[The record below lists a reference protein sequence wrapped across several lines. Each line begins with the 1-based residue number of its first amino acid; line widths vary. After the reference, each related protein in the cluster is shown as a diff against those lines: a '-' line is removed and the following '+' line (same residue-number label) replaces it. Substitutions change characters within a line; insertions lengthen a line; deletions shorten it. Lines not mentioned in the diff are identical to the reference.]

1 MLTQEPIVRLTAR
14 LTVRNLQHVSIYFD
28 RVDITK
34 MKKILSGIG
43 TGNPTVI
50 TTVLASTGL
59 IVSFMQTLLTPL
71 VPDLPRLLNTSPANA
86 AWVITVTLLAGAV
99 CTPIAGRLGDMFG
112 KKKIAL
118 ILLAILT
125 TGSISA
131 ALSTGLWLLV
141 VGRALQGAGLGIIP
155 LGISMLRDS
164 IPSDRLGR
172 SVALMSSTLGVGG
185 AIGMPLSAFVSERTD
200 WHVLFWLAAA
210 LSTTGALLIFLC
222 VPASPAHRHASFDFV
237 GAVGLAVGLT
247 GVLLAVS
254 KGSEWG
260 WTSISTLSSATVGVV
275 ILVSWGI
282 YQWHRTNPLVDLR
295 VSTRRPVLLTNIASI
310 AVGFGLFA
318 STVVLPKLL
327 EMPSTSGVGLGQ
339 SIMVASLCM
348 VPTGLIMMAT
358 SPLAARISERSGP
371 RTSLII
377 GCVTIASGYAL
388 AILLMTEVWH
398 TVLVGCFI
406 GVGIGF
412 AYAALPTLI
421 MQSVP
426 DSETAAANGLN
437 TLMRS
442 IGTSTASAVTAM
454 VLAQNIIEVD
464 SMPLTTTAGFRLA
477 FGIAGLAAIA
487 AVLVAMFIPAR
498 RPANSDLHAA
508 VPNEPS
514 TSPV

>member
-1 MLTQEPIVRLTAR
+1 MSVHADSSNVDEKSPDKKTTGTNYAPSGPV
-14 LTVRNLQHVSIYFD
+14 LTVLG
-28 RVDITK
+28 
-34 MKKILSGIG
+34 LCGI
-43 TGNPTVI
+43 V
-50 TTVLASTGL
+50 VAL
-59 IVSFMQTLLTPL
+59 MQTLV
-71 VPDLPRLLNTSPANA
+71 VPIIPQLPHLLNSTPTDTSWAVTA
-86 AWVITVTLLAGAV
+86 TLLAAAV
-99 CTPIAGRLGDMFG
+99 ITPISGRLGDMFG

-125 TGSISA
+125 AGSISA
-131 ALSTGLWLLV
+131 ALSTSLWLLV

-164 IPSDRLGR
+164 VPSDRLGR

-185 AIGMPLSAFVSERTD
+185 AIGMPLSAFVSERAD

-222 VPASPAHRHASFDFV
+222 VPAGPAHRHASFDFV
-237 GAVGLAVGLT
+237 GAVGLAVGLS

-260 WTSISTLSSATVGVV
+260 WTSTFTLSSATVGVV

-282 YQWHRTNPLVDLR
+282 YQWHRNNPLVDLR
-295 VSTRRPVLLTNIASI
+295 VSTRRPVLLTNIASV

-358 SPLAARISERSGP
+358 SPVAARTSERSGP

-377 GCVTIASGYAL
+377 GGVTIASGYAL

-426 DSETAAANGLN
+426 DGETAAANGLN
-437 TLMRS
+437 TLMR
-442 IGTSTASAVTAM
+442 
-454 VLAQNIIEVD
+454 
-464 SMPLTTTAGFRLA
+464 
-477 FGIAGLAAIA
+477 
-487 AVLVAMFIPAR
+487 
-498 RPANSDLHAA
+498 
-508 VPNEPS
+508 
-514 TSPV
+514 

>member
-1 MLTQEPIVRLTAR
+1 
-14 LTVRNLQHVSIYFD
+14 
-28 RVDITK
+28 
-34 MKKILSGIG
+34 MKKPF
-43 TGNPTVI
+43 TGAGSTNPTVI
-50 TTVLASTGL
+50 TAVLASTGL

-71 VPDLPRLLNTSPANA
+71 VPDLPRLLDTSPANA
-86 AWVITVTLLAGAV
+86 SWVITVTLLAGAI

-118 ILLAILT
+118 ILLTVLT
-125 TGSISA
+125 GGSILA
-131 ALSTGLWLLV
+131 AASTGLWPLV
-141 VGRALQGAGLGIIP
+141 AGRALQGAGLGIIP
-155 LGISMLRDS
+155 LGISMLRDT
-164 IPSDRLGR
+164 IPTDRLGR

-185 AIGMPLSAFVSERTD
+185 AIGMPLSAFVSQRAD

-210 LSTTGALLIFLC
+210 LSTVGVVLIAVC
-222 VPASPAHRHASFDFV
+222 VPGGPAHRHASFDYI
-237 GAVGLAVGLT
+237 GAIGLAVGLS

-254 KGSEWG
+254 KGADWG
-260 WTSISTLSSATVGVV
+260 WLRPATLTSAGVGVAV
-275 ILVSWGI
+275 LLAWGV
-282 YQWHRTNPLVDLR
+282 YQWNARSPLVDLR
-295 VSTRRPVLLTNIASI
+295 VSARRPVLLTNIASI

-318 STVVLPKLL
+318 STVVLPKLI

-358 SPLAARISERSGP
+358 SPIAARISERHGP

-377 GCVTIASGYAL
+377 GGVTIALGYGL
-388 AILLMTEVWH
+388 AMALMTQVWH

-421 MQSVP
+421 MRAVP

-442 IGTSTASAVTAM
+442 IGTSTASAITAM
-454 VLAQNIIEVD
+454 VLAQNVIEVG
-464 SMPLTTTAGFRLA
+464 SVPLTTASGFRLA
-477 FGIAGLAAIA
+477 FAIAGLAAVA
-487 AVLVAMFIPAR
+487 AVVVAFFIPTTSKTSHESA
-498 RPANSDLHAA
+498 PVADEGD
-508 VPNEPS
+508 NEKS
-514 TSPV
+514 TAPVEIR